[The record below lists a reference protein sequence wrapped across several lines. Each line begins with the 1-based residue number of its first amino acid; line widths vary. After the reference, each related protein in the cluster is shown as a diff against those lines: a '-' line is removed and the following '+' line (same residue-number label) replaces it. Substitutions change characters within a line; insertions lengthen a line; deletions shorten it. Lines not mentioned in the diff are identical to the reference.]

1 MTNPQVLIEFADDT
15 TRRIDVAPDQT
26 VLQAALDAGLEL
38 FHQCKTGSCGSCVG
52 TVENGVV
59 RMRSDTSVAL
69 LPREIEQRKVLT
81 CLAKPENDAHIRM
94 DYGFNELQ
102 RYRPQRFRA
111 WVEDIHRL
119 NDSVVELSLE
129 VDEAERDA
137 QFLPGMY
144 YLLRV
149 PNTDIW
155 RPYSM
160 CSTVEQLPS
169 MRFLIRLLDDGAMST
184 YLNNECE
191 IDAELEI
198 DGPHGAFKMQQ
209 PPQGPVVL
217 IAGGTGLAPVLSI
230 LDTLSE
236 MRWRAHPIYLHFG
249 VNRLAEL
256 FYLDELAA
264 RLEWLPNLNLR
275 ITLVEPHIDWR
286 GALGY
291 ATEGIPDV
299 ALGPDTEVFLCGPP
313 PMVDAAVSSLETR
326 GIASDQIHFESFI
339 PAQEGI

>member
-1 MTNPQVLIEFADDT
+1 MTNPQVLIQFADDT
-15 TRRIDVAPDQT
+15 THSIEVPPGQT
-26 VLQAALDAGLEL
+26 VLEAALAAGIEL

-52 TVENGVV
+52 TVEHGVV
-59 RMRSDTSVAL
+59 RMRSDTSIAL
-69 LPREIEQRKVLT
+69 LPREVEQRKVLT
-81 CLAKPENDAHIRM
+81 CLARPENDARIRM
-94 DYGFNELQ
+94 DYGFNALH

-111 WVEDIHRL
+111 WVEDINRL
-119 NDSVVELSLE
+119 NESVVELTLE
-129 VDEAERDA
+129 IDEAEHEA

-144 YLLRV
+144 YLMRV
-149 PNTDIW
+149 PNTDHW

-169 MRFLIRLLDDGAMST
+169 MRFLIRLLEGGAMST
-184 YLNNECE
+184 YLKNECA

-198 DGPHGAFKMQQ
+198 DGPHGAFKLQQ

-230 LDTLSE
+230 LDTLAE
-236 MRWRAHPIYLHFG
+236 MRWRAHSIYLHFG

-275 ITLVEPHIDWR
+275 ISLVEPHPDWQ

-291 ATEGIPDV
+291 PTNGVPDE
-299 ALGPDTEVFLCGPP
+299 ALGPDTEAFLCGPP
-313 PMVDAAVSSLETR
+313 AMVDAAVTVLEAR
-326 GIASDQIHFESFI
+326 GISPAQIHFESFI
-339 PAQEGI
+339 PAQEGD